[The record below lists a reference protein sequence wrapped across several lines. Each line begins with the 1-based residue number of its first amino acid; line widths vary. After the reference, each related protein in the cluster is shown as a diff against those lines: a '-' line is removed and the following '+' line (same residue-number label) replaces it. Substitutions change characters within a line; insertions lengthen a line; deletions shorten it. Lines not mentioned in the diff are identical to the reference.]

1 MSNGN
6 RLVQANAMVRLE
18 TAKDLQ
24 TTLGRA
30 IAVADFEKAEAREAD
45 PGWFRWCDVTRR
57 SGE

>member
-1 MSNGN
+1 
-6 RLVQANAMVRLE
+6 MVRLE
-18 TAKDLQ
+18 TAKELQ